1 LGVNVLTAQSQDRTG
16 RESGTSMAAP
26 VVSAALACTVA
37 SIPELSRSQILSALA
52 AKAIDLGP
60 IGKDPIFGLGAIRP

>member
-1 LGVNVLTAQSQDRTG
+1 MTAQSQDRTG

-26 VVSAALACTVA
+26 VVAAAMACIVA
-37 SIPELSRSQILSALA
+37 SVPEFSTSQIMSALA

-60 IGKDPIFGLGAIRP
+60 IGKDPIFGLGAIQP